1 MITVSDGTLTA
12 ALPAFSIAVT
22 NVNDAPTISGNP
34 ATTVAQ
40 DQLYSFTPTGADAD
54 AGATLVY
61 SITNK
66 PGWAT
71 FSTTTGTLTGTPT
84 NADVGS
90 TSDIVITVSDG
101 TLTASLPTFSIA
113 VTNVNDAPTITGN
126 PATTVAEGTA
136 YSFTPTGADAD
147 DGATLAYSIANQP
160 SWADFSTTTGALT
173 GTPTNADVGST
184 TSGIVI
190 TVSDGTLTA
199 ALPAFSIA
207 VTNVNDAPVGLPT
220 ISGTATQG
228 ETLTADTSGITDAD
242 GFFTPPNFLYQW
254 KADGADISGGLA
266 ATFILTQSQVG
277 KEITVTVSY
286 TDRGRNDESLTSAA
300 TSAVVNANDAPTITG
315 TPATI
320 IAEDTAY
327 SFTPIGADVDA
338 GATLTYSI
346 ENKPSWADFNAA
358 TGALTGTPGN
368 DDVGITVGIVITVS
382 DGMMTASLES
392 FSLVVTPVNDAPT
405 ITGNPATTVAEGN
418 AYSFTPIGADVDDGA
433 TLAYTIV
440 NKPGWADFST
450 TTGALTGT
458 PTNADV
464 GSTSGIVITV
474 SDGTLTAALPAFS
487 ITVTNVNDAPTISGN
502 PATTVA
508 EDTAY
513 SFTPT
518 GADADDGATLVYS
531 IANKPS
537 WAAFST
543 TTGALTGT
551 PTNADVGSTS
561 GIVITLTSGSD
572 TVSLPAFSIAVTN
585 VNDAPTITGNPA
597 TTVAE
602 GNAYSFTPTGADV
615 DDGAT
620 LAYTIANQP
629 SWADFSTTTGALTG
643 TPTNADV
650 GSTTSGIVITVSDG
664 TLTAALPA
672 FSIAVTNVN
681 DAPVGLP
688 TISGTATQGE
698 TLTADT
704 SGITD
709 ADGFFTPP
717 NFLYQWKADGADIS
731 GGLAATFIL
740 TQSQVGKAITVTV
753 SYTDRG
759 RNDESL
765 TSAATSA
772 VVNANDAPTITGTPA
787 TTVAEDTAYSF
798 TPIGA
803 DVDAGTT
810 LTYSIENKPSWATFD
825 AATGALTG
833 TPDNDDV
840 GITVGIVIT
849 VSDGMMTASLE
860 SFNLAVT
867 PVNDAPTITG
877 NPATTVAEG
886 NGLQFHPDWGR
897 CGRWCNPGLYDC
909 QQTRLG

>member
-1 MITVSDGTLTA
+1 M
-12 ALPAFSIAVT
+12 
-22 NVNDAPTISGNP
+22 
-34 ATTVAQ
+34 
-40 DQLYSFTPTGADAD
+40 
-54 AGATLVY
+54 
-61 SITNK
+61 
-66 PGWAT
+66 
-71 FSTTTGTLTGTPT
+71 
-84 NADVGS
+84 
-90 TSDIVITVSDG
+90 
-101 TLTASLPTFSIA
+101 
-113 VTNVNDAPTITGN
+113 NDAPTITGN

-228 ETLTADTSGITDAD
+228 ETLTADTSSITDAD

-315 TPATI
+315 TPATTV
-320 IAEDTAY
+320 AEDTAY

-474 SDGTLTAALPAFS
+474 SDGTLTAALPAF
-487 ITVTNVNDAPTISGN
+487 NHRRHQC
-502 PATTVA
+502 
-508 EDTAY
+508 E
-513 SFTPT
+513 
-518 GADADDGATLVYS
+518 
-531 IANKPS
+531 
-537 WAAFST
+537 
-543 TTGALTGT
+543 
-551 PTNADVGSTS
+551 
-561 GIVITLTSGSD
+561 
-572 TVSLPAFSIAVTN
+572 
-585 VNDAPTITGNPA
+585 
-597 TTVAE
+597 
-602 GNAYSFTPTGADV
+602 
-615 DDGAT
+615 
-620 LAYTIANQP
+620 
-629 SWADFSTTTGALTG
+629 
-643 TPTNADV
+643 
-650 GSTTSGIVITVSDG
+650 
-664 TLTAALPA
+664 
-672 FSIAVTNVN
+672 
-681 DAPVGLP
+681 
-688 TISGTATQGE
+688 
-698 TLTADT
+698 
-704 SGITD
+704 
-709 ADGFFTPP
+709 
-717 NFLYQWKADGADIS
+717 
-731 GGLAATFIL
+731 
-740 TQSQVGKAITVTV
+740 
-753 SYTDRG
+753 
-759 RNDESL
+759 
-765 TSAATSA
+765 
-772 VVNANDAPTITGTPA
+772 
-787 TTVAEDTAYSF
+787 
-798 TPIGA
+798 
-803 DVDAGTT
+803 
-810 LTYSIENKPSWATFD
+810 
-825 AATGALTG
+825 
-833 TPDNDDV
+833 
-840 GITVGIVIT
+840 
-849 VSDGMMTASLE
+849 
-860 SFNLAVT
+860 
-867 PVNDAPTITG
+867 
-877 NPATTVAEG
+877 
-886 NGLQFHPDWGR
+886 
-897 CGRWCNPGLYDC
+897 
-909 QQTRLG
+909 